1 MTRKNIFRLL
11 LLGAAGLALAG
22 CGGGGGNG
30 STTTT
35 PVTTTFEDQFGIGF
49 NNDFAAN
56 PNSQPATPSAS
67 DIIAVSLTAQPVTL
81 P

>member
-11 LLGAAGLALAG
+11 LLGSACTVMAG
-22 CGGGGGNG
+22 CGGGGGG
-30 STTTT
+30 SSTTTT

-49 NNDFAAN
+49 NNDFAAS
-56 PNSQPATPSAS
+56 PNSQPAAVSAS